1 MVGILSFLWL
11 LSVIALAG
19 SVVLVIVRAV
29 KKRPVKPFLISS
41 GVSAVAVVALM
52 AAVASVYV
60 PPEKPA
66 EEITAADPEP
76 SEPAASPEVNE
87 PEATVAV
94 PSVAEV
100 EPAAADPVVPNVE
113 PVQEAA
119 APTEKPAPTVAPAPT
134 VVPAPSAAK
143 KETAVP
149 SGSSPSKPAASPS
162 VKPSDSTSEK
172 KEASPSVVSPSPA
185 EDVDEEPDFIEAHR
199 TDIVVCADMT
209 LERFVSNY
217 KIPLASQLWTVAKF
231 DGDGAI
237 AAMVDV
243 TEKSSKKT
251 EMAIVVFTPVME
263 GEKMIGGT
271 PHFVSVGD
279 TVYGDDGYCDDVFSI
294 LAGLSGGTE

>member
-19 SVVLVIVRAV
+19 SVVLAIVRAV
-29 KKRPVKPFLISS
+29 KKRPVKPFLISG
-41 GVSAVAVVALM
+41 GVSAVAIVVLM

-87 PEATVAV
+87 PEAAVAV

-100 EPAAADPVVPNVE
+100 EPAAADPVVPDVE

-119 APTEKPAPTVAPAPT
+119 APTEKPTPTVAPAP
-134 VVPAPSAAK
+134 SAAE
-143 KETAVP
+143 KEKAAP
-149 SGSSPSKPAASPS
+149 SGSSSSKPAASPS

-231 DGDGAI
+231 DGDGAV

-251 EMAIVVFTPVME
+251 ATAIVVFTPVME
-263 GEKMIGGT
+263 GEKMTGGT

-279 TVYGDDGYCDDVFSI
+279 TVYGDDGYCDDVFSV